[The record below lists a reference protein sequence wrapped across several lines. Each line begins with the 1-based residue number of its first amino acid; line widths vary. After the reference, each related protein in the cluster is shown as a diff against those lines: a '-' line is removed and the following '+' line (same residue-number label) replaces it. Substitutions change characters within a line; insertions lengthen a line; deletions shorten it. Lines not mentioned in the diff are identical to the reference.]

1 MHWFADALELQDS
14 LAGIRVGAGHVL
26 IDFLRDENLAS
37 SGEVLEARADI
48 DHVAHHG
55 VVLAVIGTN
64 QRRIRHTGSNAHPD
78 PKQVSAAQFGVDF
91 GNGKLNL
98 GGGGHSIGHM
108 VLMTNRY
115 VEESKDSIAPEIV
128 QYAVTGDHDFAA
140 PPEELIYQGSDHLGP
155 QLVSQ
160 PGKVSTVREYYRY
173 VGEVTHLPV
182 DVSDD
187 ADVGVLDT
195 PIDSKQPPDPTP
207 ETGKVHLPVK

>member
-1 MHWFADALELQDS
+1 
-14 LAGIRVGAGHVL
+14 
-26 IDFLRDENLAS
+26 
-37 SGEVLEARADI
+37 
-48 DHVAHHG
+48 
-55 VVLAVIGTN
+55 
-64 QRRIRHTGSNAHPD
+64 
-78 PKQVSAAQFGVDF
+78 
-91 GNGKLNL
+91 
-98 GGGGHSIGHM
+98 M
-108 VLMTNRY
+108 VLMSNRY

-182 DVSDD
+182 DVSDV